1 MVAAAAGAPRALGAA
16 ADRRA
21 AIASLT
27 LRLAP
32 ATPRRRHA
40 VRDVTRGAAGD
51 RGRGGRAAP
60 PARRPAG
67 PAPPPGV
74 RAKKALG
81 QHFLA
86 DEGVLDDT
94 LAAARLRPGD
104 PVLEV
109 GPGTGALTRRLLDA
123 GALVA
128 AVEKD
133 DWLVERLAANFADTP
148 ALRLVHG
155 DVLRQ
160 DLPAL
165 ADELAA
171 WAAGVHGA
179 GGDGIGAAAG
189 VVARVA
195 AAPALPRV
203 IANLPYNI
211 TKEFLALALP
221 LGGRLGS
228 LLLML
233 QHEAAA
239 RLVQEKPGGA
249 EWRAANIIV
258 GYYAKPRYL
267 FRVSRL
273 KYAPPPA
280 VDGAVVE
287 FALRPPGERP
297 AVPSERRFL
306 AVVKAA
312 FSQKRK
318 ALRNSVRPAAA
329 GADVEAAIRAAGLD
343 EGARAQEMS
352 LDDFVRLSRA
362 IEAGRPA
369 AGGSGGGEAA
379 PVVEPSDD

>member
-1 MVAAAAGAPRALGAA
+1 MAAAAGAPRALGAT

-32 ATPRRRHA
+32 AAPRRSHA
-40 VRDVTRGAAGD
+40 VRDATRCAAGD

-104 PVLEV
+104 PVLEI

-133 DWLVERLAANFADTP
+133 DWLVERLAADFADTP
-148 ALRLVHG
+148 ALRLVQG

-160 DLPAL
+160 DLPTL

-171 WAAGVHGA
+171 WAAGVRGA
-179 GGDGIGAAAG
+179 GDGAAAG

-211 TKEFLALALP
+211 TKDFLALALP

-287 FALRPPGERP
+287 FALLAPGERP

-369 AGGSGGGEAA
+369 AGGGGGEAA
-379 PVVEPSDD
+379 PVVELSDD